1 MTLHDKIFELNS
13 EFSFHGQSGNNLVED
28 LDAVLQV
35 L

>member
-1 MTLHDKIFELNS
+1 MTLHDEIFELNS
-13 EFSFHGQSGNNLVED
+13 KFSFHGQSGDNLVED